1 MNVKWIELAIA
12 YAPAVVLTVDLL
24 SFCIKSKIQARTP
37 S

>member
-12 YAPAVVLTVDLL
+12 YAPVVDLIVEL
-24 SFCIKSKIQARTP
+24 ICFCIKSKIQARTP